1 MVWRFFLPERSTNF
15 ESSSMV
21 WRCFLPERSGRPT
34 NLRKYL
40 HGLARFMNHL
50 SAAVLVAAMVWLPG
64 VVVAQERP
72 NILVLMAED
81 LSARVGAF
89 GDPVARTPILDQ
101 LAADG
106 VRFPNTFTTAGVCAP
121 SRAAFITGVHQITL
135 GAQHMRSSNFDAA
148 SYLAVPPAE
157 VKAFP
162 ELLRR
167 AGYFTFTTRKLDYQ
181 FSGVIPGSGP
191 PTIWD
196 TEAYPDILPDLP
208 SDRPFFGLINF
219 LITHES
225 QSFLPESTTTE
236 FGRASAERALAARTG
251 LTWRTPHDAVV
262 VPPYYPDTQEVR
274 AHIADHY
281 DNVQLMDAQVG
292 QVLARLEALGR
303 LDQTIVIWTTD
314 HGDPF
319 PRAKRELFDSGI
331 RVPMIIRWPPARVPA
346 SVRPGAVDDQLV
358 SFVDLAPIILAMAGE
373 RLPAYLHGRNL
384 LDPGVPPR
392 RYVYASRDRMD
403 EQPDRVRA
411 VRDARF
417 KYLRY
422 FRPGTPGAVH
432 IAYRDQGRIMQ
443 ALWSARAAGTLTSV
457 QSAWFEPRPT
467 EALYD
472 LETDPHETVN
482 LAGDP
487 EHLAVLSRFR
497 SAYGAWHLRVPDT
510 SDRPEAEMAAA
521 FWPDGRQ
528 PVTAPPTIQRDEQNR
543 VTLTAGPGAS
553 IEYKLNDGR
562 WRLYIEPIATA
573 AQDVITARAV
583 RYGYAVSA
591 EVPTGS

>member
-1 MVWRFFLPERSTNF
+1 MVERFFLPERYRQSAN
-15 ESSSMV
+15 SK
-21 WRCFLPERSGRPT
+21 RYLLGRASFM
-34 NLRKYL
+34 NL
-40 HGLARFMNHL
+40 LAR
-50 SAAVLVAAMVWLPG
+50 VLVAAMVWLPG
-64 VVVAQERP
+64 VVVGQERP

-89 GDPVARTPILDQ
+89 GDPVARTPNLDR
-101 LAADG
+101 LAAVG

-135 GAQHMRSSNFDAA
+135 GAQHMRTSDANVA

-157 VKAFP
+157 MKAFP

-181 FSGVIPGSGP
+181 FSGVPPGSGP

-196 TEAYPDILPDLP
+196 TEAYPDVLPELP
-208 SDRPFFGLINF
+208 PDKPFFGLINF
-219 LITHES
+219 LNTHES

-236 FGRASAERALAARTG
+236 FGRAGAERALAARSG
-251 LTWRTPHDAVV
+251 LARRTPRDSVV
-262 VPPYYPDTQEVR
+262 VPPYYPDTPEVR

-292 QVLARLEALGR
+292 QVLARLESLGR
-303 LDQTIVIWTTD
+303 LDQTIIIWTTD

-331 RVPMIIRWPPARVPA
+331 RVPMIIRWPPARRPA
-346 SVRPGAVDDQLV
+346 NVEAGAVDNRLV
-358 SFVDLAPIILAMAGE
+358 SFVDLAPIILALAGE
-373 RLPAYLHGRNL
+373 RPPDYLHGRNL
-384 LDPGVPPR
+384 LDPGVAPR

-443 ALWSARAAGTLTSV
+443 ALWSSRAAGILTSV

-487 EHLAVLSRFR
+487 EQLAVLSRFR
-497 SAYGAWHLRVPDT
+497 SAYGAWRLRVPDT
-510 SDRPEAEMAAA
+510 SDRPEAEMAAE
-521 FWPDGRQ
+521 FWPGGRQ
-528 PVTAPPTIQRDEQNR
+528 PVTEPPTIQRDEQNR

-553 IEYKLNDGR
+553 IEYRLNDGR
-562 WRLYIEPIATA
+562 WRLYTGPLATA
-573 AQDVITARAV
+573 TQDVITARAV

-591 EVPTGS
+591 EAPTGF